1 MSCLSPC
8 DNFSAFDIP
17 NILKLAEKYPYD
29 FNEDEKRRLP
39 VQLGKYFNF
48 VKKDK
53 QFANLDGLSSLVRL
67 MVSTNIH
74 VNFTLVYRLLKLVLV
89 LPVAT
94 TTVERCFLATK
105 NVKTDL
111 RYRIGDE
118 NLSDSCVCYIE
129 KDLLKKV
136 ALDDVLDRFQK
147 MKIHRTTF

>member
-8 DNFSAFDIP
+8 DNFNAFDIP

-29 FNEDEKRRLP
+29 FNEEEKRRLP
-39 VQLGKYFNF
+39 VQLGNYFDC

-53 QFANLDGLSSLVRL
+53 QFANLDDLSSLVMF

-74 VNFTLVYRLLKLVLV
+74 VTYTLVYRLLKLVLV
-89 LPVAT
+89 LPVVTA
-94 TTVERCFLATK
+94 TVERCFSATR

-111 RYRIGDE
+111 RNRIGDE

-129 KDLLKKV
+129 KDWLKKV
-136 ALDDVLDRFQK
+136 ALDDVWIDFK
-147 MKIHRTTF
+147 K